1 MLFFFLGILAA
12 NWVGQEKLLQYGML
26 NQYYVGQLAYAQ
38 LESGA
43 YFLFL
48 CKRRMRI
55 FGMTML
61 FVYTRFGIFVLPGV
75 IGWHAFSLG
84 YLFVNALVCMK
95 FQGMLLVLLSMFPQ
109 IIFYAA
115 AYFGLGRAV
124 HAGRN
129 SPILEKSAFVSAGVG
144 PALHDLRNLAGR
156 LRQSGFI
163 KKIYQQDHVKDS
175 QKNTCADRA
184 KAFIRSN
191 KRGRDQV
198 WKFRTK
204 YPNIWK
210 RLRRKEPQKIP

>member
-1 MLFFFLGILAA
+1 MKVKHRAIVFPHFQLPKLPWKGFLAGCFLLFFFLGILAA

-48 CKRRMRI
+48 TKRRMRV

-95 FQGMLLVLLSMFPQ
+95 FQGMLLVLLSVFPQ

-115 AYFGLGRAV
+115 AYFGLGR
-124 HAGRN
+124 
-129 SPILEKSAFVSAGVG
+129 ILFGEKTELSMPLGISRYWKNPRLFLLVSALLCMICGIWLESYVN
-144 PALHDLRNLAGR
+144 PVLL
-156 LRQSGFI
+156 
-163 KKIYQQDHVKDS
+163 KKYI
-175 QKNTCADRA
+175 CR
-184 KAFIRSN
+184 IM
-191 KRGRDQV
+191 
-198 WKFRTK
+198 
-204 YPNIWK
+204 
-210 RLRRKEPQKIP
+210 

>member
-1 MLFFFLGILAA
+1 MKVKHRAFLFPHFQFPKLPWKGFLAGCFLLFFFLGILAA
-12 NWVGQEKLLQYGML
+12 NWVGQEKLLAFGML
-26 NQYYVGQLAYAQ
+26 NQYYVGQLAYTQ

-95 FQGMLLVLLSMFPQ
+95 FQGMLLVLLSVFPQ

-115 AYFGLGRAV
+115 AYFGLGR
-124 HAGRN
+124 
-129 SPILEKSAFVSAGVG
+129 ILFGEKTELSMPTGMRRYWKNPRLFLLVSALLCMIFGIWLEGYVN
-144 PALHDLRNLAGR
+144 PVLLR
-156 LRQSGFI
+156 
-163 KKIYQQDHVKDS
+163 
-175 QKNTCADRA
+175 
-184 KAFIRSN
+184 
-191 KRGRDQV
+191 
-198 WKFRTK
+198 K
-204 YPNIWK
+204 YIS
-210 RLRRKEPQKIP
+210 RIM